1 VPIFEIFAT
10 ALGSI
15 RANLFRA
22 ALTML
27 GVIIGVAAVIT
38 MVALGSGAQQ
48 AIDEQLRS
56 FGGNVLSIGPGPWFL
71 RGVSRQQDTLTI
83 DDAELLDRESRHL
96 AAVAPE
102 MTLRDQVKLGNRN
115 LNLRITGTTA
125 NFADVQAYELAAG
138 RMFTAADDSA
148 RRRVAVLGG
157 DVPGQLDTDAASL
170 VGRTILIKSVPFE
183 IIGVFE
189 RKGDFAPGM
198 ASDNAVWIPLQTA
211 RHRVMGRDT
220 LQSIG
225 VEVAPGSTTEQAMV
239 DAERLLR
246 RAHGIPPGRDNDFA
260 IFDRKTILNVR
271 AQAAGILG
279 YLLAGIAGVSLVV
292 GGIGIMNVMLVT
304 VTERTRE
311 IGIRKALGATRGAIM
326 AQFLVESVTLCLLG
340 GVLGIALGA
349 GLAALLAQ
357 FAGWQTAVTMDSVLL
372 AFGFSAAVGVLFGL
386 MPARRAARMD
396 PIEALRHE

>member
-1 VPIFEIFAT
+1 VPLLEIFAT

-27 GVIIGVAAVIT
+27 GVIIGVAAVIA
-38 MVALGSGAQQ
+38 MVALGSGAQR
-48 AIDEQLRS
+48 AIDEQLQS
-56 FGGNVLSIGPGPWFL
+56 FGGNVLTIGPGPWFL
-71 RGVSRQQDTLTI
+71 RGVSRQRDTLDI

-96 AAVAPE
+96 AGVAPE
-102 MTLRDQVKLGNRN
+102 MSLREQVKLGGRN

-125 NFADVQAYELAAG
+125 NYADVQAYRIAAG
-138 RMFTAADDSA
+138 RMFTAADDAA

-157 DVPGQLDTDAASL
+157 DVPGQFESDAAAM
-170 VGRTILIKSVPFE
+170 VGRSVLIRGVPFE
-183 IIGVFE
+183 VVGVFE
-189 RKGDFAPGM
+189 RKGEFAPGM
-198 ASDNAVWIPLQTA
+198 SGDNTVLIPLQTA
-211 RHRVMGRDT
+211 RSRLTGSDV

-225 VEVAPGSTTEQAMV
+225 VEVAPGSTAEQAMV

-246 RAHGIPPGRDNDFA
+246 RAHGIAPGRDNDFA
-260 IFDRKTILNVR
+260 IYDRKTILNVR

-279 YLLAGIAGVSLVV
+279 YLLAGIAGVSLLV

-340 GVLGIALGA
+340 GLMGILLGA
-349 GLAALLAQ
+349 GLATLLSRL
-357 FAGWQTAVTMDSVLL
+357 AGWQTAVTADSVLL